1 MSSADVT
8 RGDDPPMSVRGEPM
22 AESAIVSAR
31 HGRTEK
37 GRVPGDAGPPAA
49 EAEPGSG
56 TPSGVAL
63 ADRPVAPR
71 GGTGTA
77 GAAPRAVRGTLRFFA
92 NDLRVT
98 FFRRRNQLLLLV
110 GALFPLLIG
119 IGLKAAQPKGGG
131 GHGLSSGSS
140 AYFSQLAGNGV
151 FLTFVALS
159 LLLLLVLPMIV
170 GVVAGDSIAGEA
182 GYGTLRYLLAV
193 PAGRTRLLAVKYATV
208 VVWAVTATFVVSV
221 IALVTGVALFGAGPV
236 TLLSGETVSLAA
248 GLVRV
253 LWVTLY
259 VCAAM
264 AAFGAIA
271 LAISTFTE
279 HAIGAIAASLIIA
292 VGSEVVEN
300 VPQFAPVNPYL
311 PTNWWLDFDSLLRTP
326 VDTTTLWHGLLSFAV
341 YAVIFLTIAWARFTS
356 ADVTS

>member
-1 MSSADVT
+1 MSRLAE
-8 RGDDPPMSVRGEPM
+8 GAM
-22 AESAIVSAR
+22 AKTAIVVRPES
-31 HGRTEK
+31 
-37 GRVPGDAGPPAA
+37 PPTVRAA
-49 EAEPGSG
+49 
-56 TPSGVAL
+56 
-63 ADRPVAPR
+63 
-71 GGTGTA
+71 
-77 GAAPRAVRGTLRFFA
+77 LRFFT
-92 NDLRVT
+92 NELRTT

-110 GALFPLLIG
+110 AALFPLLIG
-119 IGLKAAQPKGGG
+119 IGLKLSAPHGGG
-131 GHGLSSGSS
+131 GRGPGASGA

-159 LLLLLVLPMIV
+159 LLLILVLPVVV

-208 VVWAVTATFVVSV
+208 VVWAVAATFVVSA
-221 IALVTGVALFGAGPV
+221 IGLVVGVALFGAGPV
-236 TLLSGETVSLAA
+236 TLLSGTTVSLAD
-248 GLVRV
+248 GLVHV

-279 HAIGAIAASLIIA
+279 HSIGAIAAALIIVVA
-292 VGSEVVEN
+292 SEVVDN
-300 VPQFAPVNPYL
+300 IPQFAPVAPYI
-311 PTNWWLDFDSLLRTP
+311 PTHWWLSFDSLLRTP
-326 VDTTTLWHGLLSFAV
+326 IDTTTLWHGLLSFAV
-341 YAVIFLTIAWARFTS
+341 YAALFLSIAWARFTS